1 MLALVLAASSAFAAP
16 VPDLTTTI
24 TAPSSYAVDASAAWT
39 FKVSNVSTNKNAS
52 GVKLFIQLPQ
62 TNTSPTVHVMGV
74 LGTISTTA
82 GTCSRSGTL
91 VTCNVGTV
99 NKGTSA
105 TATVNIALPESAGTL
120 AFSTTA
126 TTTTSGDPLGNNVD
140 TEIGNPSNV
149 TVAAPTVD
157 TDVDNSHC
165 TGTSLESYYE
175 CELYPSSISTH
186 VATLEADGDISFAD
200 YPDYFGEWTVT
211 GNMLEFYYATTAG
224 VEAEFVG
231 YGVDANCW
239 EGMTHF
245 PDGLGG
251 YSSYVS
257 PYRVCL

>member
-91 VTCNVGTV
+91 VTCTVGTV
-99 NKGTSA
+99 NKGASV

-120 AFSTTA
+120 DFSTTA

-140 TEIGNPSNV
+140 TEVGNPSNV
-149 TVAAPTVD
+149 TVAAPSVD

-165 TGTSLESYYE
+165 TGTNLESYYE
-175 CELYPSSISTH
+175 CELYTSSISTH
-186 VATLEADGDISFAD
+186 VATFEADGDISFD
-200 YPDYFGEWTVT
+200 FPDYWGSYLIT
-211 GNMLEFYYATTAG
+211 GNKLEFSYESAAG
-224 VEAEFVG
+224 TEAEFVG
-231 YGVDANCW
+231 YGVDASCW
-239 EGMTHF
+239 EGMTYF
-245 PDGLGG
+245 PDGSGG